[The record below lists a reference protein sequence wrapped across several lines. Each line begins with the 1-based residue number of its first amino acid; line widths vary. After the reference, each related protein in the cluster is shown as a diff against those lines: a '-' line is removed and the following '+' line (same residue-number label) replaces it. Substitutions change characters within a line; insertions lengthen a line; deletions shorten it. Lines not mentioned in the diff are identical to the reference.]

1 MRLTTPVTL
10 MLAIAAVTG
19 LAVVSLF
26 IGVADINSFDEFWS
40 LVFLT
45 RLPRTLAV
53 ILTGLSLS
61 VAGVVMQSLAR
72 NKFVEPTTTGTVE
85 WAALGILLLLL
96 FWPQAS
102 MTTKLI
108 VASLFS
114 LIGAS
119 SFLFILSRIQLQSSL
134 IIPLAGIMYAGV
146 ISSVLAFIA
155 YRFDLMQSVWT
166 WIQGDFSMILK
177 GRYELLW
184 ISAALCGLAYFTAD
198 QFTLASMGKHTALN
212 LGLNYRFTLFWGVSI
227 VAMISGI
234 TVVISGIIPFVGLV
248 VPNIVSL
255 LFGDNYRRTLPWVAV
270 IGTGLVLTCD
280 ILARVLAFPYE
291 IPVATVMGVIGSIIF
306 LILIHKQNQHA

>member
-1 MRLTTPVTL
+1 MKLILSAAFVVF
-10 MLAIAAVTG
+10 LAFI
-19 LAVVSLF
+19 SLL
-26 IGVADINSFDEFWS
+26 IGVADITSTEEFWS
-40 LVFLT
+40 IIFLT
-45 RLPRTLAV
+45 RIPRTIAV

-85 WAALGILLLLL
+85 WASLGILLLLL
-96 FWPQAS
+96 FWPDAS
-102 MTTKLI
+102 ITTKLI

-114 LIGAS
+114 LVGAS

-146 ISSVLAFIA
+146 ISSILVFIA
-155 YRFDLMQSVWT
+155 YRFDLIQSIWT

-184 ISAALCGLAYFTAD
+184 LSAALCGLAYFTAD

-234 TVVISGIIPFVGLV
+234 TVVIAGIIPFVGLV

-255 LFGDNYRRTLPWVAV
+255 LFGDNYKQTLPWVAV
-270 IGTGLVLTCD
+270 IGTGLVLACD
-280 ILARVLAFPYE
+280 ILARILAFPYE
-291 IPVATVMGVIGSIIF
+291 VPISTVMGVVGSLIF
-306 LILIHKQNQHA
+306 LLLITKQNQHA